1 MRRYLTGLLCCGGA
15 VVYLLFYTLENR
27 GARRLRGASPRALIS
42 SSHGSSTNPKPNST
56 TTKVPGA
63 TFRLHGDDD
72 ECDVLLCGMSGVGK
86 STLLHNVMAGTVEHS
101 CFPVPD
107 EWHKFAEQLRLH
119 GPFVDN
125 AFKVRHIDTCR
136 KQCSGCGTTRIKI
149 TADLAVLRRHW
160 ADRVLAQYK
169 GGVLYAMR
177 KTMWNCLGQ
186 WARQGVDEDY
196 DLTVNVGLDGRYC
209 VRAGGRANETDA

>member
-42 SSHGSSTNPKPNST
+42 QPHGNGSTNPKPNST

-86 STLLHNVMAGTVEHS
+86 STLLRNIKLGTVEHA
-101 CFPVPD
+101 CYPVPR
-107 EWHKFAEQLRLH
+107 EW
-119 GPFVDN
+119 
-125 AFKVRHIDTCR
+125 DTCVAVWNFVAPR
-136 KQCSGCGTTRIKI
+136 RRRTVRPAQVRGAIA
-149 TADLAVLRRHW
+149 TARTLR
-160 ADRVLAQYK
+160 
-169 GGVLYAMR
+169 
-177 KTMWNCLGQ
+177 
-186 WARQGVDEDY
+186 
-196 DLTVNVGLDGRYC
+196 
-209 VRAGGRANETDA
+209 

>member
-15 VVYLLFYTLENR
+15 VVYLLFSTLENR
-27 GARRLRGASPRALIS
+27 GARRLRGASRPRALI
-42 SSHGSSTNPKPNST
+42 GNA

-63 TFRLHGDDD
+63 TFRFHADE
-72 ECDVLLCGMSGVGK
+72 ECDVVLCGMSGVGK
-86 STLLHNVMAGTVEHS
+86 STLLRNVKAGTVAHS
-101 CFPVPD
+101 CHPVPS
-107 EWHKFAEQLRLH
+107 EWDAFEEQLRLH

-125 AFKVRHIDTCR
+125 TFKVRHIDTCR

-149 TADLAVLRRHW
+149 TADLSVLRRHW

-186 WARQGVDEDY
+186 WARSQDVQDY

-209 VRAGGRANETDA
+209 VRAGGRANQTRA